1 MERPPT
7 PDPVAEAA
15 AYEAAN
21 VAMWAR
27 SSDTERVRV
36 GRHAER
42 GSESYDL
49 SFRLIAGHDRFHLGQ
64 ARRALDALNG

>member
-27 SSDTERVRV
+27 SSDTER
-36 GRHAER
+36 

-49 SFRLIAGHDRFHLGQ
+49 SFRLIAGPDRFHLGQ